1 MVTSAKPASPS
12 KPASQTRLPLRGEVH
27 LVRLDP
33 TWGSEIRKTRPC
45 LIGVPEV
52 GRLDRSASRAGSST
66 AGHVWWA
73 RAVAGI
79 AVVEV

>member
-1 MVTSAKPASPS
+1 MVTPAKPA
-12 KPASQTRLPLRGEVH
+12 ARGEVH